1 VNLTCGKPN
10 AINLPFGDGLYHWFV
25 AFFSGRFFLDDL
37 YLGLPQLISPSQQ
50 IKKVVPLVLEAA
62 LMAAARATGI
72 GLDLAGKSKW
82 C

>member
-1 VNLTCGKPN
+1 MVYTTGLW
-10 AINLPFGDGLYHWFV
+10 PFFWP
-25 AFFSGRFFLDDL
+25 FFLDDL

-72 GLDLAGKSKW
+72 GLGLAGKSRW